1 MKTTEGSLAHRF
13 LLLYALLTSK
23 LFIKTLMLILRPMA
37 VLEIRFI
44 MVKKHRD
51 LVTRT
56 LSNLFLIIVGQVVDL
71 AQIHL

>member
-1 MKTTEGSLAHRF
+1 MKMTEGSLAHTF
-13 LLLYALLTSK
+13 LLLYPLLTSK
-23 LFIKTLMLILRPMA
+23 LFIKTLMLILRPMG

-44 MVKKHRD
+44 TVKKHRD

-56 LSNLFLIIVGQVVDL
+56 LSNLFLIIVGQVVGL